1 MQSPWDIIRRPLVT
15 EKAMRL
21 VGENKYSFEVD
32 RNANKTEIKQAIEA
46 IFKVKVKRSRPCRCR
61 QNPSG
66 WAGMWA
72 SGRVGKRQLLP
83 WKKGKHCHSLKE
95 HRNYP
100 FHQLVLVGN

>member
-46 IFKVKVKRSRPCRCR
+46 IFKV
-61 QNPSG
+61 
-66 WAGMWA
+66 
-72 SGRVGKRQLLP
+72 
-83 WKKGKHCHSLKE
+83 
-95 HRNYP
+95 
-100 FHQLVLVGN
+100 